1 MGMQALPLI
10 QFLLQPKRNRIHAL
24 NSPFN
29 QDTFKLTMAE
39 ALVRRGKADIMDGV
53 LVFEE
58 RFGGVLHQQQMRLE
72 MDRSADAAFDRT
84 VALERSGGQSDRVQ
98 LKWAQRSSGRR
109 GMEGAPQCRTF
120 QVVRWG
126 WPSK

>member
-39 ALVRRGKADIMDGV
+39 AWVRRGKACITDGV

-58 RFGGVLHQQQMRLE
+58 RFGGVLHQQQMQL
-72 MDRSADAAFDRT
+72 ADAAFDRM

-98 LKWAQRSSGRR
+98 LKWAQRTSGRR
-109 GMEGAPQCRTF
+109 GIEGAPQFRTF

-126 WPSK
+126 RPSK